1 MTDKRQL
8 KRLHIGSYITLKA
21 LENMLDSKSIP
32 SLLKDNVESARLG
45 GFGASDSSNE
55 LFVFEANFKQATEIL
70 KEFLSQTL

>member
-8 KRLHIGSYITLKA
+8 KKLYVGSYITLKA
-21 LENMLDSKSIP
+21 LENMLDLKNIP

-55 LFVFEANFKQATEIL
+55 LFVFKKDFEKATAVL
-70 KEFLSQTL
+70 KEFLTQNM